1 MQVRRSSRVVRI
13 CVVVLAL
20 QAGVVGVWAL
30 FGPEQFFSDFP
41 GFGRAW
47 VGALGPYNEHLV
59 RDVGGLY
66 VGWMVLF
73 SWVAVTL
80 DRVVLKIV
88 MLAWL
93 PFAIAHLIFH
103 LSAAGRL
110 DGSDQVLS
118 ITGLAIAVVLPIIVL
133 SRIRR
138 RTGSDFTW
146 SRNV

>member
-1 MQVRRSSRVVRI
+1 MQVRRSSRWVRAA
-13 CVVVLAL
+13 VLVLAL

-30 FGPEQFFSDFP
+30 LWPEQFFRDFP

-66 VGWMVLF
+66 LGWMILF
-73 SWVAVTL
+73 GWVAATL

-93 PFAIAHLIFH
+93 PFAVAHLIFH

-110 DGSDQVLS
+110 TGSDQVLS
-118 ITGLAIAVVLPIIVL
+118 IGGLALAAALPILIL